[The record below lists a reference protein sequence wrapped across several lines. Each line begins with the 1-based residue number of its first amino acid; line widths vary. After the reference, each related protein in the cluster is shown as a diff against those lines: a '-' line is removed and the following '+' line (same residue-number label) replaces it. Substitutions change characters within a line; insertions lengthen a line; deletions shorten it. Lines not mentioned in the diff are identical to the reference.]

1 MERPPLDVGGM
12 SRPWPLKSTVVVRW
26 GISVEYGLSMPTN
39 LTPDQ
44 IQAFPST
51 HPEWILDGESISR
64 TYVFADFN
72 EAMGFVVRIG
82 IASEVAD
89 HHPDIDI
96 RWNKVTCVL
105 STHDQ
110 GALTSKDLDLASQF
124 DECTG

>member
-1 MERPPLDVGGM
+1 
-12 SRPWPLKSTVVVRW
+12 
-26 GISVEYGLSMPTN
+26 MPTD

-44 IQAFPST
+44 IDAFLRA
-51 HPEWILDGESISR
+51 HVEWTRDGESISR
-64 TYVFADFN
+64 TYVFSDFN
-72 EAMGFVVRIG
+72 ESLGFVVRIG

-110 GALTSKDLDLASQF
+110 GALTSKDLSLAATF
-124 DECTG
+124 DDFVG